1 MCSIRA
7 RTHGT
12 PRVADKVFTGLSAHC
27 RYGQL
32 VSAQRARSAVEAAH
46 RSIHPN
52 IPGVPWWAALLIATT
67 ATAIGYAIDAGS
79 GHKEL
84 TDVFAGLYIAGCVVA
99 VLAVRQSGVFTAVIQ
114 PPLILFCAVPGAYW
128 LFHGGKIRNI
138 KDLLINCGYPLIERF
153 PLMLGTAGG
162 VLLIG
167 LIRWYFG
174 LAHRHDC
181 GGEHQRRRGH
191 HRHHQTESK
200 SVISGIA
207 AKLASILG
215 RDADDE
221 DDEAPSADAQRV
233 HAVGLAPT
241 SRPENQPSGP
251 RQSVRPAS
259 RPNPLPA
266 FSTAAGEEHEPPVER
281 RRHASRRGSAPAR
294 DFEPADPPRRSR
306 RRPRPQGD
314 PDLHAQPPRETRRD
328 SHGRRN
334 AYERPASRSSRFD
347 PYARALQSLRA
358 AVRTLRAIRAAA
370 PSRHANWAKQRQ
382 PDTPP
387 DLAGPLPRVSPA
399 GRASRPARRRAPR
412 STAGSPRVTTAGPRL
427 NPGNTTSKSD
437 TNRANDRI
445 SRGSANTSVSWAVVT
460 GCTTP

>member
-1 MCSIRA
+1 MPA
-7 RTHGT
+7 RTRPTCQHPG
-12 PRVADKVFTGLSAHC
+12 RDAWHAQGLYKVFTGLSAHC
-27 RYGQL
+27 RYGL
-32 VSAQRARSAVEAAH
+32 HVSAQRARSAVEASH

-128 LFHGGKIRNI
+128 LFHGGKVGNL

-174 LAHRHDC
+174 LSHRTTTPANTTDDVPTSA
-181 GGEHQRRRGH
+181 ESDVKVRHQRHRRETGLVSRPRRGRRGRRRRG
-191 HRHHQTESK
+191 
-200 SVISGIA
+200 SVRRRAPGSTR
-207 AKLASILG
+207 LATPQN
-215 RDADDE
+215 R
-221 DDEAPSADAQRV
+221 PS
-233 HAVGLAPT
+233 
-241 SRPENQPSGP
+241 SP
-251 RQSVRPAS
+251 RQSVRPTH

-266 FSTAAGEEHEPPVER
+266 FSTAAGAGVRTAGRASAARKPP
-281 RRHASRRGSAPAR
+281 GSAAAR

-314 PDLHAQPPRETRRD
+314 PDLRAQPPREMRRD
-328 SHGRRN
+328 PYGRRN
-334 AYERPASRSSRFD
+334 RLRAAGRPQQPVRSLR
-347 PYARALQSLRA
+347 RALQSP
-358 AVRTLRAIRAAA
+358 T
-370 PSRHANWAKQRQ
+370 
-382 PDTPP
+382 
-387 DLAGPLPRVSPA
+387 
-399 GRASRPARRRAPR
+399 
-412 STAGSPRVTTAGPRL
+412 
-427 NPGNTTSKSD
+427 
-437 TNRANDRI
+437 
-445 SRGSANTSVSWAVVT
+445 
-460 GCTTP
+460 